1 MIAKCCD
8 VVHDKKDSAIDRALA
23 YIHIHF
29 RDKLSIE
36 DCAAAA
42 GLSSG
47 YFSRFFKAKMKI
59 SFRLYVR
66 KVRMA
71 EGRRLLMETDLSVM
85 EVSFRCG
92 IEEIRTFNR
101 QFKEIYRCT
110 PTQFRRS
117 IKSGQIQ

>member
-71 EGRRLLMETDLSVM
+71 EGRRLLMETDQAGLQNYHLNKI
-85 EVSFRCG
+85 FFHKHWH
-92 IEEIRTFNR
+92 RTEQYFPD
-101 QFKEIYRCT
+101 T
-110 PTQFRRS
+110 
-117 IKSGQIQ
+117 